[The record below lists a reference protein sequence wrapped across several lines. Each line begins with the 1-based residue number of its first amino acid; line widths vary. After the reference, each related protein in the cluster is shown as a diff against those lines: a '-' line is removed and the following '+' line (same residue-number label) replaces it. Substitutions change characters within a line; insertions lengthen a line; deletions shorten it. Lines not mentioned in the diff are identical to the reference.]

1 VKPNVDHCFSTEC
14 LEAGVGLVQ
23 LQTVNDV
30 DGLVRRVFK
39 MNLDPE
45 IEKKVL
51 KNFSVNK
58 YFKSIDPI

>member
-45 IEKKVL
+45 KEKK
-51 KNFSVNK
+51 
-58 YFKSIDPI
+58 FKKISL